1 VFEKPARF
9 DFRTGISDATLFPY
23 QSWRRLLAR
32 QLRPAAVG
40 TGAYGDPAGRPGL
53 RLAIARHIGL
63 ARGVQAGAEQVV
75 VTNGTQQ
82 AVDLVARV
90 LLA

>member
-1 VFEKPARF
+1 VFEKPA
-9 DFRTGISDATLFPY
+9 
-23 QSWRRLLAR
+23 
-32 QLRPAAVG
+32 
-40 TGAYGDPAGRPGL
+40 

-82 AVDLVARV
+82 AVDLVVRV

>member
-1 VFEKPARF
+1 MFEKPAR
-9 DFRTGISDATLFPY
+9 
-23 QSWRRLLAR
+23 
-32 QLRPAAVG
+32 
-40 TGAYGDPAGRPGL
+40 
-53 RLAIARHIGL
+53 LAIAL

>member
-1 VFEKPARF
+1 MTAQIPLPASPVR
-9 DFRTGISDATLFPY
+9 DCH
-23 QSWRRLLAR
+23 R

-40 TGAYGDPAGRPGL
+40 TGAYGDPAGHAGL

-63 ARGVQAGAEQVV
+63 ARGVQASAEQVV

>member
-1 VFEKPARF
+1 MWRPWSHPGGRDDPDSASSIPSKGLPRSHRAVGTADPGAGRRLNVFEKPA
-9 DFRTGISDATLFPY
+9 
-23 QSWRRLLAR
+23 
-32 QLRPAAVG
+32 
-40 TGAYGDPAGRPGL
+40 

-63 ARGVQAGAEQVV
+63 ARGVPAGAEQVV

>member
-1 VFEKPARF
+1 VTTQIPLPASPVRDCHDPTGGRLPPTRELARRLNVFEKPA
-9 DFRTGISDATLFPY
+9 
-23 QSWRRLLAR
+23 
-32 QLRPAAVG
+32 
-40 TGAYGDPAGRPGL
+40 

>member
-1 VFEKPARF
+1 LSAQGPDRGDLPAAAAGRG
-9 DFRTGISDATLFPY
+9 RH
-23 QSWRRLLAR
+23 RRLRRPGRAPG
-32 QLRPAAVG
+32 PAA
-40 TGAYGDPAGRPGL
+40 GL
-53 RLAIARHIGL
+53 ARHIGL

>member
-1 VFEKPARF
+1 
-9 DFRTGISDATLFPY
+9 
-23 QSWRRLLAR
+23 
-32 QLRPAAVG
+32 
-40 TGAYGDPAGRPGL
+40 
-53 RLAIARHIGL
+53 
-63 ARGVQAGAEQVV
+63 VQAGAEQVV

>member
-1 VFEKPARF
+1 VTTQIPLPASPVRDCHDPTGRSATADPGAGRRLNVFEKPA
-9 DFRTGISDATLFPY
+9 
-23 QSWRRLLAR
+23 
-32 QLRPAAVG
+32 
-40 TGAYGDPAGRPGL
+40 

-63 ARGVQAGAEQVV
+63 ARGVPAGAEQVV